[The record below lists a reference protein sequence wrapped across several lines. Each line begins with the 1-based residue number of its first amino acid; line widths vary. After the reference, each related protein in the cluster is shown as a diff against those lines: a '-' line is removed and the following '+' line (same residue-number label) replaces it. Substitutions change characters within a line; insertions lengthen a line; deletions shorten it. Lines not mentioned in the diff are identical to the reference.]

1 MGRPRTWMV
10 DESGSDL
17 FDAVRPP
24 VAFGFRAVRMPDT
37 EHPGT
42 SLDNVEYH
50 WLYDGLSAANYGAAI
65 CLDREG
71 DVDICVGWPRRE
83 IESVAGCAVD
93 TRVQLDPVVPGA
105 INLILEFWAE
115 GDRVAR
121 ARVDLKM
128 ALSVDR
134 YTAITLAEQAYT
146 RVFFI
151 YMESTPYVLVNTRT
165 LEFPVALRRKMAR
178 IVNEACFMAWIS
190 QALIVRGQVMECVAR
205 TWMTGDRPCIG
216 GYLPASDLPDEHLE
230 AQAYS
235 YVLDGEELNRR
246 CGADS
251 SVAVVLSRL
260 RDLLERWAA
269 CDHPSVRST
278 KLTVWMGFREAI
290 SKRVEPTTGIA
301 VFVSPADAVD
311 AAMAAV
317 GSRGCQGAHDKNEGT
332 PGTDG
337 VVGEGDGDGSRST
350 APSNWFEEAFSKL
363 PEYLAR
369 ERRCPVWEHA
379 LPIASCENGKV
390 YCLTLDDKFL
400 SKAGDVCQ
408 ALAESP
414 ERVHDGPIVA
424 TLDPIFSGNIYRAL
438 SHYVRFMQSQD
449 GGPRDGGT

>member
-1 MGRPRTWMV
+1 MARPRSWMV

-24 VAFGFRAVRMPDT
+24 VAFGFRAVKMPDP
-37 EHPGT
+37 EQPGA
-42 SLDNVEYH
+42 SLDSTEYR
-50 WLYDGLSAANYGAAI
+50 WLYDGLSAADYGAAR

-83 IESVAGCAVD
+83 IESVAECAVN
-93 TRVQLDPVVPGA
+93 TRVQLDPAVPGTV
-105 INLILEFWAE
+105 NLILEFWTA
-115 GDRVAR
+115 GDRIAR

-128 ALSVDR
+128 TSSVDR

-146 RVFFI
+146 RIFFI
-151 YMESTPYVLVNTRT
+151 YTESTPYVLVNTRT
-165 LEFPVALRRKMAR
+165 LEFPHALRQKIAR
-178 IVNEACFMAWIS
+178 VVNEACFMAWIS

-216 GYLPASDLPDEHLE
+216 GYLPASGLPDSHLE

-235 YVLDGEELNRR
+235 YVLDGEEVNRH

-269 CDHPSVRST
+269 CDHPLLRST
-278 KLTVWMGFREAI
+278 KLSVWVGFREAI

-301 VFVSPADAVD
+301 VFISPADAVD

-317 GSRGCQGAHDKNEGT
+317 GPSGWHGANKNEGRT
-332 PGTDG
+332 AGEGTG
-337 VVGEGDGDGSRST
+337 GEGDEGGLHSIP
-350 APSNWFEEAFSKL
+350 PSNWFEEAFSKL
-363 PEYLAR
+363 PEYLAQ

-379 LPIASCENGKV
+379 LPIASCEGGKV
-390 YCLTLDDKFL
+390 YCLTLDDQFL
-400 SKAGDVCQ
+400 SRAGDVCQ

-414 ERVHDGPIVA
+414 DRMHDGPIVA

-438 SHYVRFMQSQD
+438 AHYVKFIQ
-449 GGPRDGGT
+449 PRDGEVRGGGT